1 MPVDLKNIPEP
12 SVRPAPPKFVRALMV
27 LIILIGLS
35 ITLSRLFTGNNN
47 VWFSVIVPTVIIGGV
62 IFVRFINYQVQ
73 QLVANSHD
81 MLREKTIIQ
90 EVRRGRR
97 ALQILFAE
105 CCTAHSLCET
115 PFASGS
121 NSLVNNENVFF
132 PQRSWRGEE
141 NVRLS
146 QLPRPIKIKEEKHLS
161 LLFTVLA
168 ERLAISFSAYPK
180 ERPVMVL
187 LDFTSSIPEKK
198 AINLWQQA
206 WQNAGIQQ
214 TLNRINSFG
223 AQAVDE
229 WLDHN
234 IRSDALLLVLSWHYA
249 PINTRD
255 SAEAICGVL
264 FGNRL
269 TQETLPSL
277 AILHRPESGE
287 GADEDLRYAITQALD
302 WGPVKSSEIQHL
314 WLSGVEDEMDNYATL
329 IKAIADSDLK
339 NVSQKTGTH
348 NFNDYLGDPG
358 KTGVWLA
365 IVAATQSMQ
374 QQRVHHLLIC
384 REQQNGKFWNMVV
397 SPTVPDEER
406 EE

>member
-1 MPVDLKNIPEP
+1 
-12 SVRPAPPKFVRALMV
+12 
-27 LIILIGLS
+27 
-35 ITLSRLFTGNNN
+35 
-47 VWFSVIVPTVIIGGV
+47 
-62 IFVRFINYQVQ
+62 
-73 QLVANSHD
+73 
-81 MLREKTIIQ
+81 
-90 EVRRGRR
+90 
-97 ALQILFAE
+97 
-105 CCTAHSLCET
+105 
-115 PFASGS
+115 
-121 NSLVNNENVFF
+121 
-132 PQRSWRGEE
+132 
-141 NVRLS
+141 
-146 QLPRPIKIKEEKHLS
+146 
-161 LLFTVLA
+161 
-168 ERLAISFSAYPK
+168 
-180 ERPVMVL
+180 MVL
-187 LDFTSSIPEKK
+187 LDFTSSIPEEK
-198 AINLWQQA
+198 AINLWQKA

-234 IRSDALLLVLSWHYA
+234 IRSDALLLILSWHYA

-339 NVSQKTGTH
+339 T
-348 NFNDYLGDPG
+348 YL
-358 KTGVWLA
+358 KRQALTILTIILA
-365 IVAATQSMQ
+365 IRKDRSLVSYCCCHTVDAATAGASFINLS
-374 QQRVHHLLIC
+374 RTAEWEVLEYGCIPYST
-384 REQQNGKFWNMVV
+384 R
-397 SPTVPDEER
+397 
-406 EE
+406 